1 MQKYNIHK
9 DFRVLTRLNMK
20 LHTLADI
27 HARRLIGKV
36 TTLPLHI
43 TRDLEIHEDLVWSH
57 DGQQL
62 KVEIFSPKHPKHA
75 SETESLQHPC
85 IMFYHGGG
93 FMLGLN
99 ESHYRFASEYARH
112 LNAVVIMIDYRLAPE
127 HPFPQGVEDCY
138 SALLWAHSIPD
149 KLKIDPNKIALV
161 GESAGGNLS
170 AAVALM
176 ARDRNGPNLSCQVLV
191 YPTTDNAHVTESVRN
206 YVDTPMFYSEANL
219 FMWSQYLQGDEA
231 VQVSPYAA
239 PMRAESLE
247 GLPPAYV
254 ETAEFDPL
262 HDEGLIYAKRMQKDG
277 VPVVINETQGTV
289 HSYDTL
295 KRSSITKDSFDKRC
309 AFLKK
314 YL

>member
-20 LHTLADI
+20 LSTLADI

-36 TTLPLHI
+36 TTLPIHI
-43 TRDLEIHEDLVWSH
+43 TRDLEIHDEVLWSH

-62 KVEIFSPKHPKHA
+62 KVEIFTPKHHKNDVQ
-75 SETESLQHPC
+75 EKRPC
-85 IMFYHGGG
+85 ILFYHGGG

-112 LNAVVIMIDYRLAPE
+112 LNCVVVMVDYRLAPE
-127 HPFPQGVEDCY
+127 YPFPHGVEDCY
-138 SALLWAHSIPD
+138 SALVWVHANGK
-149 KLKIDPNKIALV
+149 KLGIDTNKLAVV

-170 AAVALM
+170 ASVALM
-176 ARDRNGPNLSCQVLV
+176 ARDRKGPQLMCQVLV
-191 YPTTDNAHVTESVRN
+191 YPTTDNEHKTFSVQN
-206 YVDTPMFYSEANL
+206 YTDTPMFYSEANL
-219 FMWSQYLQGDEA
+219 FMWEQYLTGHNGP
-231 VQVSPYAA
+231 VSPYAA
-239 PMRAESLE
+239 PMRAESLK
-247 GLPPAYV
+247 GLPPAFV

-262 HDEGLIYAKRMQKDG
+262 HDEGLEYAHRLIQDG
-277 VPVVINETQGTV
+277 IEVVIHETLGTV

-309 AFLKK
+309 DFLEKFLKS
-314 YL
+314 